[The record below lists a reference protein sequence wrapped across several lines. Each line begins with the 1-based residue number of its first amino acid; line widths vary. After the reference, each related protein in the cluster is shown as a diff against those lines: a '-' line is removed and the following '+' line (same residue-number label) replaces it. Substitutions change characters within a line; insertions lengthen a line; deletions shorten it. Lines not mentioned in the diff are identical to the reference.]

1 MEGETKCNENIN
13 SPGQRFTKEEYL
25 LVGFFYLNDDGFV
38 TRETKFSWIMR
49 SDAETWC
56 LERESVMS
64 VLGDWSDI
72 KLSIRRHMAV
82 IKVDIIFLQ
91 KNRLYQTYLYS

>member
-1 MEGETKCNENIN
+1 MKTLIVQDRDL
-13 SPGQRFTKEEYL
+13 QRKNTFL
-25 LVGFFYLNDDGFV
+25 LISF
-38 TRETKFSWIMR
+38 TRETKFSWVMR
-49 SDAETWC
+49 SGTETWC

-91 KNRLYQTYLYS
+91 KNRLYQTISTVNIFFLLHLAYS